1 MTSGTMII
9 SDSESRK
16 LIKIIK
22 KKFVFKF
29 RFSTNDIIKNKD
41 IKLDKIIIFD
51 IKIFFNTYLAIII
64 CFIDSHL

>member
-1 MTSGTMII
+1 MII

-51 IKIFFNTYLAIII
+51 TKIFFNTYLVIII